1 MPSVFVGHGSP
12 MNAIEDNVWSRGFKD
27 LGSRLPRPEAI
38 LAISAH
44 WYVHGTLLTANERPP
59 TIHDFGGFP
68 EPLYEMQYPAP
79 GSPGLADRVVNLLG
93 SDVASATLD
102 WGLDHGTWSI
112 LHHMRPR
119 ADCPVVQLSIDGRL
133 NAARHVEIGRALA
146 PLRDEGVMILGSGNL
161 VHNLGDAFG
170 RMRSGD
176 LTTPKWASDLDGAVA
191 EALEQSDT
199 TALEHLIESAD
210 GKKGHPTPEHFLPIL
225 YVAAAAAGDAVSF
238 PITGFD
244 LGSLSMRCVV
254 FGEAA

>member
-1 MPSVFVGHGSP
+1 
-12 MNAIEDNVWSRGFKD
+12 MNAIEDNLWSRGFKE
-27 LGSRLPRPEAI
+27 LGSRLPLPQAI
-38 LAISAH
+38 LTVSAH
-44 WYVHGTLLTANERPP
+44 WYVHGTLVTANDHPP

-79 GSPGLADRVVNLLG
+79 GSPALADRVVDLLG
-93 SDVASATLD
+93 ADMAATNLE

-133 NAARHVEIGRALA
+133 NATRHVEIGRALA

-176 LTTPKWASDLDGAVA
+176 LTTPKWASDFDAAVA
-191 EALEQSDT
+191 RALEQGDRK
-199 TALEHLIESAD
+199 ALGGLIETPEA
-210 GKKGHPTPEHFLPIL
+210 KKAHPTPEHFLPIL
-225 YVAAAAAGDAVSF
+225 YVAGASEGDAVSF

-244 LGSLSMRCVV
+244 LGSISMRCVV
-254 FGEAA
+254 FGDRTEGTARAAAL

>member
-1 MPSVFVGHGSP
+1 MPAVFVGHGSP

-27 LGSRLPRPEAI
+27 LGSRLPRPRAI

-44 WYVHGTLLTANERPP
+44 WYVHGTLLTANEEPE

-68 EPLYEMQYPAP
+68 EPLYAMQYPAK
-79 GSPGLADRVVNLLG
+79 GSPALAGRVVDLLG
-93 SDVASATLD
+93 SDVAATSLE

-112 LHHMRPR
+112 LHHMRPQ

-133 NAARHVEIGRALA
+133 DAARHIAIGRALRT
-146 PLRDEGVMILGSGNL
+146 LRDEGVMILGSGNL

-176 LTTPKWASDLDGAVA
+176 LTTPAWASGFDTAVVQALERGDA
-191 EALEQSDT
+191 EALGG
-199 TALEHLIESAD
+199 LIESPEA
-210 GKKGHPTPEHFLPIL
+210 KKAHPTPEHFLPIL
-225 YVAAAAAGDAVSF
+225 YVAGAAEGDEAIF

-244 LGSLSMRCVV
+244 LGSLSMRCAV
-254 FGEAA
+254 FGD